1 MGRVAVVV
9 SGLVLFAAGFVCG
22 HLDSALPSM
31 LNAEQ
36 DESGILPS
44 DAITAYAKTRKTVMD
59 LNDMLIALGL
69 STSSTS
75 DVNYFSVSV
84 GGINVQRD
92 LEEGRGVDP
101 ETFAALYAFEDQE
114 LGTTGKK
121 ERIFKRFG
129 VEVSQHL
136 DSDESGRVRYKKKV
150 VQLYS
155 TERLNQLFERRD
167 QLQVLSRNK

>member
-84 GGINVQRD
+84 VIKKSCPVVFYRT
-92 LEEGRGVDP
+92 P
-101 ETFAALYAFEDQE
+101 KSTF
-114 LGTTGKK
+114 
-121 ERIFKRFG
+121 
-129 VEVSQHL
+129 
-136 DSDESGRVRYKKKV
+136 
-150 VQLYS
+150 
-155 TERLNQLFERRD
+155 
-167 QLQVLSRNK
+167 